1 MRIAFH
7 KVKKHFV
14 MIFRKALQND
24 FGAIWKIIQYAKE
37 VRKQEGSSQWQDGYP
52 NEQTIRSDIDK
63 GNGYVMTINEKV
75 VAYIAIIFEI
85 EPAYEVIEGQWLSTQ
100 PYAVVHR
107 MAVLPQI
114 KGKGFGHTLLQ
125 KAEAFIEDNNIKSI
139 RIDTNYDNLQMLK
152 ILVKQGYTYCGE
164 VYFRG
169 APRRAFE
176 KIIITEK

>member
-1 MRIAFH
+1 
-7 KVKKHFV
+7 

-100 PYAVVHR
+100 PMSPGNRLKERYLQRPKFEHLSWR
-107 MAVLPQI
+107 QIRQGHGHIVLRVNSDI
-114 KGKGFGHTLLQ
+114 LLHGFLL
-125 KAEAFIEDNNIKSI
+125 
-139 RIDTNYDNLQMLK
+139 
-152 ILVKQGYTYCGE
+152 
-164 VYFRG
+164 
-169 APRRAFE
+169 
-176 KIIITEK
+176 